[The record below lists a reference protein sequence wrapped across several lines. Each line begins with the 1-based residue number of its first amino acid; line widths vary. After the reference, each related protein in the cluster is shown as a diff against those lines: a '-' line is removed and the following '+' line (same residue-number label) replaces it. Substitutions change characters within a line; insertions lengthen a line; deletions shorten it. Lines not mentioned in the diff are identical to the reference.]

1 MAYTISQQIVRHL
14 IADLLHCLEHAAKEE
29 AQPCTEKGHFR
40 CVLHKYGSLYTY
52 VVLHRPA
59 GWGLAIFKQAT
70 NVRTCTAHSRQ
81 VRGQRCFPADQRV
94 QPGSDQVENRAHT
107 RVLSTDSRS

>member
-40 CVLHKYGSLYTY
+40 LALYLCGFASTR
-52 VVLHRPA
+52 HR
-59 GWGLAIFKQAT
+59 GGLRGGGGGVLAIFFKQAT
-70 NVRTCTAHSRQ
+70 NVRTCKKHSRQ
-81 VRGQRCFPADQRV
+81 VRGTSAASLPRPA
-94 QPGSDQVENRAHT
+94 
-107 RVLSTDSRS
+107 LSAWE